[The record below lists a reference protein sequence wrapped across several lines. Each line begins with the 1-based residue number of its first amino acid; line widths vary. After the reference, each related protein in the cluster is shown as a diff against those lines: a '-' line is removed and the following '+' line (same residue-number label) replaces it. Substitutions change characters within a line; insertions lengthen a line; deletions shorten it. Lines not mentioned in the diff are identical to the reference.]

1 VIDMQ
6 KEDFE
11 KLDAKSLREYINL
24 NSAWI
29 IELEQQLEAQQKQL
43 HHIIG
48 RILDIENRE
57 LK

>member
-1 VIDMQ
+1 MQ

-29 IELEQQLEAQQKQL
+29 IELEQQVEAQQKQL